1 MCAAPRRAALHSL
14 CRAQEKAEAAE
25 AASVAAVAAVAA
37 LEAER
42 EQREAEEKARVESEL
57 AAAAGRR
64 LPRSLNWIAFFI
76 E

>member
-1 MCAAPRRAALHSL
+1 
-14 CRAQEKAEAAE
+14 
-25 AASVAAVAAVAA
+25 VAAVAAVAA